1 MDASRGPRDF
11 PEVSHLSEG
20 ASTCVNLYW
29 IPVGA
34 GGAWFV
40 RLNGRVYGRI
50 KGLRG
55 GRRPLDLYHS
65 ALEVDLSED
74 RFVIEVAPIP
84 DAHPESRGVVV
95 EGPVGS
101 RWISGFRTFRYEV
114 RRWRNGVIPDVGE
127 AVASPQ
133 RLTADPHR
141 ARQLLDLVG
150 RVPPLVWGRD
160 QLGVGDMWNSNS
172 VISWLLACT
181 GLPIDGIQPP
191 RGGWVPGWKAGIIMA
206 QRHLANQGLAESPK
220 QSRSSKP
227 RPPALDHRLR
237 RRPPPDQSSTIS
249 HSVDQCD

>member
-1 MDASRGPRDF
+1 MDANLKTPTDF
-11 PEVSHLSEG
+11 LG
-20 ASTCVNLYW
+20 ASHSATTGVDLYW

-40 RLNGRVYGRI
+40 RLNGSVYRRI
-50 KGLRG
+50 KGLQG

-101 RWISGFRTFRYEV
+101 RWISGFRIFRYEV
-114 RRWRNGVIPDVGE
+114 RRWRNGVIPDVSE

-133 RLTADPHR
+133 RLSVDPHQ

-181 GLPIDGIQPP
+181 GLPIQGIQPP
-191 RGGWVPGWKAGIIMA
+191 RGGWVPGWRAGIIMA
-206 QRHLANQGLAESPK
+206 QRHLATEDLAESPL
-220 QSRSSKP
+220 QSRSSKQ
-227 RPPALDHRLR
+227 RPPALHRRLR
-237 RRPPPDQSSTIS
+237 RRPLLDQSSTVS
-249 HSVDQCD
+249 PAVDQCD